1 MSTPQGVIP
10 LTQPIA
16 HPPLVRFD
24 KYILVRKLAE
34 GGMAE
39 IFLAKQVGAEG
50 FERDVV
56 LKLML
61 GHLSSSREFV
71 EMFLDEARL
80 AARLH
85 HPNIVQI
92 SDLGHYQ
99 GRYFIC
105 MEYLPGEDLQ
115 SVVEVATRT
124 GQLVP
129 FHLASR
135 IILNACEGLEF
146 AHAYGE
152 HGVPLGVVH
161 RDVSPS
167 NIIVTYQGTVKVLDF
182 GIAKAGSKLTQTQPG
197 LLKGKWGYMSPEQAR
212 GDSIDSRSDL
222 FSLGITFHELLTGQ
236 RVFRKD
242 NEIGVLLALMQQ
254 AIPPP
259 STMRPDVPPA
269 LDRIVMKALEK
280 KPEDRY
286 RDAGA
291 FRADLEAYLST
302 ISSPGISAL
311 GAYMVALFG
320 KAQMTERMEI
330 PSLRELSAFLG
341 APQELQPVPGLSPL
355 TPSSPMVA
363 SEPFDRQG
371 TDPTWVRKATP
382 AAARS
387 GPRAAAQVGRP
398 EMPEAATIQL
408 EVPPHVLRQQL
419 EELRRKE
426 AAGAT
431 RGGGRGWRW
440 AFAALAVACVAG
452 GAFGWAHANPG
463 QFRALLARVTGKPP
477 QQPMP
482 QPPAPPQQP
491 IALVTPPAPP
501 DPAQPPPPD
510 PDTPPVTPDPP
521 QPPVAP
527 PPPRMARPVTL
538 TTKEVS
544 KTLVRARP
552 AVTSCFERN
561 RWKGGKLE
569 VELSIANS
577 GAVKASRVL
586 TSGFESGPLA
596 SCLSKTMRGLSF
608 PRNTNNP
615 PLTIIVPYSYSAAGP

>member
-1 MSTPQGVIP
+1 VTTPQGVIP

-80 AARLH
+80 AAKLH

-92 SDLGHYQ
+92 SDLGHFN

-115 SVVEVATRT
+115 SMVEVAART
-124 GQLVP
+124 QKPVP
-129 FHLASR
+129 FGVAAR
-135 IILNACEGLEF
+135 IIHSACEGLEF

-167 NIIVTYQGTVKVLDF
+167 NIIVTYQGLVKVLDF

-212 GDSIDSRSDL
+212 GDAIDNRSDL

-254 AIPPP
+254 PIPPP
-259 STMRPDVPPA
+259 SSVRRDIPHA

-280 KPEDRY
+280 QPEHRY
-286 RDAGA
+286 PDAGA
-291 FRADLEAYLST
+291 FRMDLEAYLATTSQPGMST
-302 ISSPGISAL
+302 LA
-311 GAYMVALFG
+311 AYMVALFG
-320 KAQMTERMEI
+320 REQMAERTQI
-330 PSLRELSAFLG
+330 PSLRELSAFMG
-341 APQELQPVPGLSPL
+341 SPQEPPPGPAPL
-355 TPSSPMVA
+355 
-363 SEPFDRQG
+363 DRVG
-371 TDPTWVRKATP
+371 TDPTYVRKATP
-382 AAARS
+382 AHAQPAHRS
-387 GPRAAAQVGRP
+387 QPGLPQLGKQIGAHDVQP
-398 EMPEAATIQL
+398 DAATIQL
-408 EVPPHVLRQQL
+408 EVPPHELLAQRRAL
-419 EELRRKE
+419 EGR
-426 AAGAT
+426 AQ
-431 RGGGRGWRW
+431 GGSGWRW
-440 AFAALAVACVAG
+440 AFAVLLVTCIGG
-452 GAFGWAHANPG
+452 GAYAYLRVHPE
-463 QFRALLARVTGKPP
+463 RLDALLGRP
-477 QQPMP
+477 
-482 QPPAPPQQP
+482 PPAPPAPPAPSPTP
-491 IALVTPPAPP
+491 IEVVAPVPPAPP
-501 DPAQPPPPD
+501 PAPGETTPPPAP
-510 PDTPPVTPDPP
+510 PVEPPTPVTPPK
-521 QPPVAP
+521 
-527 PPPRMARPVTL
+527 RERPVLL
-538 TTKEVS
+538 TTKDLGP
-544 KTLVRARP
+544 TLARARP
-552 AVTSCFERN
+552 QVHSCFERN
-561 RWKGGKLE
+561 KSKAGSKLQ

-577 GAVKASRVL
+577 GGVRSARIVTAGL
-586 TSGFESGPLA
+586 EAGPLA
-596 SCLSKTMRGLSF
+596 ECISRTLKALHF

-615 PLTIIVPYSYSAAGP
+615 PITIIVPYSIVQGP

>member
-1 MSTPQGVIP
+1 VPTPQGVIP

-80 AARLH
+80 AAKLH

-92 SDLGHYQ
+92 SDLGHFN

-115 SVVEVATRT
+115 TMVEVAART
-124 GQLVP
+124 QKPIP
-129 FHLASR
+129 FAVAAR
-135 IILNACEGLEF
+135 IIHDACEGLEF
-146 AHAYGE
+146 AHGYGE

-167 NIIVTYQGTVKVLDF
+167 NIIVTYQGLVKVLDF

-212 GDSIDSRSDL
+212 GDAVDGRSDL

-254 AIPPP
+254 PIPPP
-259 STMRPDVPPA
+259 SAVRRDIPHA
-269 LDRIVMKALEK
+269 LDMIVMKALEK
-280 KPEDRY
+280 RPEDRY
-286 RDAGA
+286 PNAGA
-291 FRADLEAYLST
+291 FRDDLEAYLATTSQPGMST
-302 ISSPGISAL
+302 LAAS
-311 GAYMVALFG
+311 MVGLFG
-320 KAQMTERMEI
+320 REQMAERTQI
-330 PSLRELSAFLG
+330 PSLRELSAFMG
-341 APQELQPVPGLSPL
+341 TPQEVAAPGPAA
-355 TPSSPMVA
+355 PM
-363 SEPFDRQG
+363 DRVG
-371 TDPTWVRKATP
+371 TDPTLVRQTPQKAMASHQVVASHQPMATP
-382 AAARS
+382 Y
-387 GPRAAAQVGRP
+387 GAAAQQIRAEDVQP
-398 EMPEAATIQL
+398 DAATIQL
-408 EVPPHVLRQQL
+408 EVPPHVLMKQR
-419 EELRRKE
+419 EELQARERRGG
-426 AAGAT
+426 AGA
-431 RGGGRGWRW
+431 GWRW
-440 AFAALAVACVAG
+440 AFVALLLACLGG
-452 GAFGWAHANPG
+452 GAYGYLRVHPE
-463 QFRALLARVTGKPP
+463 RLDALLGRA
-477 QQPMP
+477 
-482 QPPAPPQQP
+482 PPAPP
-491 IALVTPPAPP
+491 TPPTPIEVVAPT
-501 DPAQPPPPD
+501 PPPP
-510 PDTPPVTPDPP
+510 TPT
-521 QPPVAP
+521 P
-527 PPPRMARPVTL
+527 PPPPVETATAPPIPPVEPPPPLKREKPVLLTKKEMSPLLSRVRPQVQT
-538 TTKEVS
+538 
-544 KTLVRARP
+544 
-552 AVTSCFERN
+552 CFEHVGSRA
-561 RWKGGKLE
+561 GAKLE

-577 GAVKASRVL
+577 GSVKSARVVTAGL
-586 TSGFESGPLA
+586 EAGPLA
-596 SCLSKTMRGLSF
+596 GCVSRTLKAVHF

-615 PLTIIVPYSYSAAGP
+615 PVTIIVPYTYGAGP

>member
-1 MSTPQGVIP
+1 MTTPQGVIP

-80 AARLH
+80 AAKLH

-92 SDLGHYQ
+92 SDLGHFN

-115 SVVEVATRT
+115 SMVEVAART
-124 GQLVP
+124 QKAVP
-129 FHLASR
+129 FGVAAR
-135 IILNACEGLEF
+135 IVHSACEGLEF
-146 AHAYGE
+146 AHTYAE
-152 HGVPLGVVH
+152 HGQPLGVVH

-167 NIIVTYQGTVKVLDF
+167 NIIVTYQGLVKVLDF

-212 GDSIDSRSDL
+212 GDPIDNRSDL

-254 AIPPP
+254 PIPAP
-259 STMRPDVPPA
+259 SSVRRDIPHA

-280 KPEDRY
+280 QPEHRY
-286 RDAGA
+286 PDAGA
-291 FRADLEAYLST
+291 FRADLEAYLATTSQPGMST
-302 ISSPGISAL
+302 LA
-311 GAYMVALFG
+311 AYMVALFG
-320 KAQMTERMEI
+320 REQMAERTQI
-330 PSLRELSAFLG
+330 PTLRELSAFMG
-341 APQELQPVPGLSPL
+341 DPQEPPPGPAPL
-355 TPSSPMVA
+355 
-363 SEPFDRQG
+363 DRVG
-371 TDPTWVRKATP
+371 TDPTMVRKATP
-382 AAARS
+382 AHPQPAPRRS
-387 GPRAAAQVGRP
+387 QPGLPPLGQQIGAQDVQP
-398 EMPEAATIQL
+398 DAATIQL
-408 EVPPHVLRQQL
+408 EIPPHELLAQRRAL
-419 EELRRKE
+419 EER
-426 AAGAT
+426 A
-431 RGGGRGWRW
+431 RGGSGWRW
-440 AFAALAVACVAG
+440 AFAALLVGCLAG
-452 GAFGWAHANPG
+452 GGYGGYAYLRMHPERLN
-463 QFRALLARVTGKPP
+463 ALLGR
-477 QQPMP
+477 
-482 QPPAPPQQP
+482 
-491 IALVTPPAPP
+491 
-501 DPAQPPPPD
+501 QPPPP
-510 PDTPPVTPDPP
+510 PPPPTPPTPIEVVATPVPPTPPPPVETPTPTPPVEPP
-521 QPPVAP
+521 TPVAMP
-527 PPPRMARPVTL
+527 PKRERPVLL
-538 TTKEVS
+538 TTRDLS
-544 KTLVRARP
+544 QMLVRARP
-552 AVTSCFERN
+552 QMNACFQHN
-561 RWKGGKLE
+561 QPKTGNKLD

-577 GAVKASRVL
+577 GAVKSARVVTAGL
-586 TSGFESGPLA
+586 ETGPLA
-596 SCLSKTMRGLSF
+596 ECISRTLKALRF

-615 PLTIIVPYSYSAAGP
+615 PVAIRVPYSYGPGP